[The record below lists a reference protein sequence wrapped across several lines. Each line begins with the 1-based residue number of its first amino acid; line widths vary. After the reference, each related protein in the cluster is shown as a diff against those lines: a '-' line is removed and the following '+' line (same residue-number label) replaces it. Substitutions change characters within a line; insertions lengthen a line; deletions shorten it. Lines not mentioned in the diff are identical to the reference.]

1 MFKCSLLS
9 LPNRLWYEIFKR
21 VYLHSFFHSF
31 LLFVL
36 SFLAFFSRSGSSHSS
51 TRFFRSWRTTKNIK
65 HSSYDMYT
73 YAIGMGD
80 CEYENGRNFS
90 KWYLSKFGKND
101 FGFSWLSFSD
111 WNGVA
116 LTSLNILISKHLKE
130 SHSLARIYSILPVY
144 NVYIHS
150 TQWSKVKSE
159 SMCWHRWECGMC
171 LQWQV
176 FSMGQPLTC
185 LFKLT

>member
-1 MFKCSLLS
+1 MKYLKGFIYIYSFIHSCCSCFRS
-9 LPNRLWYEIFKR
+9 WR
-21 VYLHSFFHSF
+21 
-31 LLFVL
+31 
-36 SFLAFFSRSGSSHSS
+36 FFSRSGSSHSS

-116 LTSLNILISKHLKE
+116 LTSLNILISKYLKE
-130 SHSLARIYSILPVY
+130 SLSLARIYSISP
-144 NVYIHS
+144 VYIHS